1 MKKLLLHY
9 WPELIITVAAW
20 IAVWYFL
27 GFEAFIL
34 TLILSALEITLSADN
49 AVVNSRVLMRMSVFW
64 QRMFLTVGII
74 LAVFVV
80 RFVLPIVMVSVATG
94 LSVGEIYNLA
104 LNNPEEYGSKLHEVA
119 PLIDGFGGF
128 FLLMVALYFF
138 VDRRRENHTRWL
150 ENIETAAVRF
160 AVVPLAKTIIIAIL
174 YGAVLFF
181 LPSEN
186 RQPVGIA
193 MMLGILLYASLHG
206 VTLAMERVN
215 EAKNAKSNVRQL
227 TGWTAFA
234 LFMYL
239 QVLDASFSL
248 DGVVG
253 AFALTNQIV
262 IIMAGLGIGALWV
275 RTMTIYMVRHNTLQT
290 YKYLESGA
298 HWAIIALATV
308 MILKLFHIELPEL
321 VVGTIGLVF
330 VGGAVFSSVLA
341 NRQQSKSKNG

>member
-1 MKKLLLHY
+1 MNKLLAHY
-9 WPELIITVAAW
+9 WPELLITLAAW
-20 IAVWYFL
+20 GLVGWKL
-27 GFEAFIL
+27 GLEAFVL

-49 AVVNSRVLMRMSVFW
+49 AVVNSRVLMKLSVFW

-80 RFVLPIVMVSVATG
+80 RFVLPIIMVAVATG
-94 LSVGEIYNLA
+94 LGFGEVYTLA
-104 LNNPEEYGSKLHEVA
+104 LNNPEEYGHKLHDVA

-138 VDRRRENHTRWL
+138 VDHRREKHSRWL
-150 ENIETAAVRF
+150 RDIETAAVHF
-160 AVVPLAKTIIIAIL
+160 AVVPLAKTIIIALL
-174 YGAVLFF
+174 YGTILFL
-181 LPSEN
+181 LPAED

-193 MMLGILLYASLHG
+193 MALGILLYASLHG

-215 EAKNAKSNVRQL
+215 EAKTGSSAKQL
-227 TGWTAFA
+227 TGWAAFT

-298 HWAIIALATV
+298 HWAIIALASI

-330 VGGAVFSSVLA
+330 VGGAVFSSVQA
-341 NRQQSKSKNG
+341 NKKEVRQKHG

>member
-1 MKKLLLHY
+1 MKRLLLHY
-9 WPELIITVAAW
+9 WPELVITVAAW
-20 IAVWYFL
+20 ALIGWTL
-27 GFEAFIL
+27 GLEAFLL

-49 AVVNSRVLMRMSVFW
+49 AVVNSRVLMKLSVFW
-64 QRMFLTVGII
+64 QKMFLTVGII

-80 RFVLPIVMVSVATG
+80 RFVLPIIMVAVATG
-94 LSVGEIYNLA
+94 LGFGEVYSLA
-104 LNNPEEYGSKLHEVA
+104 LNDPEAYGHKLHDVA

-138 VDRRRENHTRWL
+138 VDHRREKHTRWL
-150 ENIETAAVRF
+150 KDIETAAVRF
-160 AVVPLAKTIIIAIL
+160 AVIPLAKTIVIAVL
-174 YGAVLFF
+174 YGTILFL
-181 LPSEN
+181 LPADL
-186 RQPVGIA
+186 RQSVGIA
-193 MMLGILLYASLHG
+193 MALGILLYAGLHS
-206 VTLAMERVN
+206 VTLVMERIS
-215 EAKNAKSNVRQL
+215 EKTTGTAKQL
-227 TGWTAFA
+227 TGLAAFT

-298 HWAIIALATV
+298 HWAIIALASI

-330 VGGAVFSSVLA
+330 VGGAVFSSVQV
-341 NRQQSKSKNG
+341 NKRETKKHHG